1 MFTKKEL
8 VWIIVILIVYEFIII
23 FPSSFTPPNT
33 FNPLILL
40 APILILFT
48 NIISKK
54 IAAGFFNIKIEHK
67 IWEFQRWGYYKRSHF
82 KKPVQIGLILP
93 FALSILTLG
102 IIKMFTFFQ
111 FEVENIHET
120 RILKQKGLKRKEE
133 INESDIAFT
142 AAFGFLS
149 LLVLALIGSLPG
161 IRELFPELAK
171 YSIFYGFWNMIPI
184 SKLDGSKLF
193 FGSILTWTFLAILYA
208 IALILVII

>member
-8 VWIIVILIVYEFIII
+8 VWIIVMLIVYEFIII
-23 FPSSFTPPNT
+23 FPSSNT
-33 FNPLILL
+33 LNPLILL
-40 APILILFT
+40 VPIMILFT

-67 IWEFQRWGYYKRSHF
+67 VWEFQRWGYYKRSYF
-82 KKPVQIGLILP
+82 KKPFQIGLILP

-102 IIKMFTFFQ
+102 MVRMFTFFQ

-120 RILKQKGLKRKEE
+120 RILKQRGLKRKEE

-142 AAFGFLS
+142 AAWGFLS
-149 LLVLALIGSLPG
+149 LLVLAIIGALPG
-161 IRELFPELAK
+161 IKEIFPELAK
-171 YSIFYGFWNMIPI
+171 NAVYFGFWNMIPI

-193 FGSILTWTFLAILYA
+193 FGSILTWAVLAILYL

>member
-8 VWIIVILIVYEFIII
+8 VWIIVMLIVYEFIII

-40 APILILFT
+40 APIIITFT
-48 NIISKK
+48 SIISKK
-54 IAAGFFNIKIEHK
+54 IAAGFYNIKIEHK
-67 IWEFQRWGYYKRSHF
+67 VWEFQRWGWYRRSHF

-93 FALSILTLG
+93 FVLSILTLG
-102 IIKMFTFFQ
+102 IVRMFTFFQ

-142 AAFGFLS
+142 AAWGFLS
-149 LLVLALIGSLPG
+149 LIILAIIGILPG
-161 IRELFPELAK
+161 ISNIFPELSK
-171 YSIFYGFWNMIPI
+171 YAIYFGFWNLIPL
-184 SKLDGSKLF
+184 SKLDGNKVF
-193 FGSILTWTFLAILYA
+193 FGSILTWTFLAIVYV
-208 IALILVII
+208 IALILVIL